1 MQYQKSAVQ
10 CTSSEQLIGSAPS
23 CNPGQNLSCTE
34 NKTVDCGPMFRP
46 DPCQVAS
53 AYGQVAPAYKTS
65 SFSVMRSM
73 TQKMRADKMT
83 MAAPGC
89 DDPHYM
95 EGCRRVGDHSYRLW
109 KDQKMCDV
117 IIKCCGGDE
126 IKAHKTVLSTY
137 SDFMV
142 ENFSQVRM
150 LIAGQICRLL

>member
-1 MQYQKSAVQ
+1 MSYTKSAVQ

-23 CNPGQNLSCTE
+23 CNPGQNLTCTE
-34 NKTVDCGPMFRP
+34 KTVDCGPMFRM
-46 DPCQVAS
+46 DPCQ
-53 AYGQVAPAYKTS
+53 GQAQARVDPCQGATYKAS
-65 SFSVMRSM
+65 SFSVMRS
-73 TQKMRADKMT
+73 KSKSRGDKMP
-83 MAAPGC
+83 MSAPGC

-142 ENFSQVRM
+142 ENFSQVR
-150 LIAGQICRLL
+150 C